1 MAMPEAHGEKLRS
14 PARGSAGGST
24 VAASPSVPP
33 AEAVE
38 CRVCGDRAS
47 GFHYGLHACEGC
59 KGFFRRTLRLALVYP
74 RCTRACTVHKN
85 SRNNCQYCRYQKCLR
100 LGMSRDAIR
109 FGRMPPSERDRI
121 LAETAPEASGG
132 PGGGGAGDGS
142 GIESGG
148 GGERSSPSPAEDGE
162 EALAALAAHVQ
173 AAYRRT
179 FPLTKA
185 KVEDILRDLE
195 SVLIVRDM
203 RSFAE
208 FGKSI
213 GLTQLVAPSERDPS
227 MEAMLREQLQAAPG
241 QESGAA
247 AAVPGAVQ
255 LVHFFNRF
263 QYRIADVVRQ
273 VTEFAKAIPGFGAI
287 DINDQQ
293 GDKGDSETLFF
304 PGPRFNIAQVSARP
318 CQPDIAH
325 GDAAQ
330 VQRVRGHVHHD
341 GGTRAGG
348 RHAAGRRRRL
358 YLATLLRRRAQQL
371 QQQRLQVRV
380 LAALQRA
387 GLARRRHRRLPRRH
401 RPLRRPSGPG
411 ERGGRGAASDAH
423 AAGAGA
429 AVAPSA
435 PPLPLPLPQAAA
447 EAGRLAP
454 ARHGARGIRG
464 ELPAHAGGCQAAP
477 AAARDSHR
485 HVLRCSPILTNL

>member
-1 MAMPEAHGEKLRS
+1 MAMPEAPGEKLRS
-14 PARGSAGGST
+14 PARGSPARGSAGGSA
-24 VAASPSVPP
+24 VAAASSPSWPP

-85 SRNNCQYCRYQKCLR
+85 SRNNCQHCRYQKCLR

-132 PGGGGAGDGS
+132 ASGGAGGSGDGS
-142 GIESGG
+142 GVESGG
-148 GGERSSPSPAEDGE
+148 EQSSPSPAEDGE

-203 RSFAE
+203 RSLEE
-208 FGKSI
+208 FGRSI

-241 QESGAA
+241 QEPGAA
-247 AAVPGAVQ
+247 AAVAVPGAVQ

-287 DINDQQ
+287 DINDQVTLLKYSVYEAMFTMMA
-293 GDKGDSETLFF
+293 GHVREDGMLLAGCGVYISRPFYDAMRSSFHSSDSKFEFSQ
-304 PGPRFNIAQVSARP
+304 RFNALGLLDD
-318 CQPDIAH
+318 DIAVFL
-325 GDAAQ
+325 AAIILCDDRPGL
-330 VQRVRGHVHHD
+330 VNV
-341 GGTRAGG
+341 
-348 RHAAGRRRRL
+348 AAVERL
-358 YLATLLRRRAQQL
+358 QMRMLQALALQLRRAHPHCPFLFPKLL
-371 QQQRLQVRV
+371 QK
-380 LAALQRA
+380 LADLRE
-387 GLARRRHRRLPRRH
+387 LVTEHVDFVETYRRTQ
-401 RPLRRPSGPG
+401 
-411 ERGGRGAASDAH
+411 
-423 AAGAGA
+423 AGAKLH
-429 AVAPSA
+429 
-435 PPLPLPLPQAAA
+435 PLLL
-447 EAGRLAP
+447 E
-454 ARHGARGIRG
+454 
-464 ELPAHAGGCQAAP
+464 
-477 AAARDSHR
+477 
-485 HVLRCSPILTNL
+485 ILTDMY

>member
-1 MAMPEAHGEKLRS
+1 MAMPEAPGEKLRS
-14 PARGSAGGST
+14 PARGSPARGSA
-24 VAASPSVPP
+24 VAAASSPSWPP

-85 SRNNCQYCRYQKCLR
+85 SRNNCQHCRYQKCLR

-132 PGGGGAGDGS
+132 SGGGS
-142 GIESGG
+142 GVESGG
-148 GGERSSPSPAEDGE
+148 GSDGGEQSSPLPAEDGE

-195 SVLIVRDM
+195 SVHIVRDM
-203 RSFAE
+203 RSLEE
-208 FGKSI
+208 FGRSI
-213 GLTQLVAPSERDPS
+213 GLTQLVVPSERDPS

-241 QESGAA
+241 QEPGAAAA

-287 DINDQQ
+287 DINDQVTLLKYSVYEAMFTMMA
-293 GDKGDSETLFF
+293 GHVREDGMLLAGGGVYISRPFYDAMISNFHSSDSKFEFSQ
-304 PGPRFNIAQVSARP
+304 RFNALGLLDD
-318 CQPDIAH
+318 DIAVFL
-325 GDAAQ
+325 AAI
-330 VQRVRGHVHHD
+330 VLCDDRPGLVNV
-341 GGTRAGG
+341 
-348 RHAAGRRRRL
+348 AAVERL
-358 YLATLLRRRAQQL
+358 QMRMLQALALQLRRAHPHCPFLFPKLL
-371 QQQRLQVRV
+371 QK
-380 LAALQRA
+380 LADLRE
-387 GLARRRHRRLPRRH
+387 LVTEHVDFVETYRRTQ
-401 RPLRRPSGPG
+401 
-411 ERGGRGAASDAH
+411 
-423 AAGAGA
+423 AGAKLH
-429 AVAPSA
+429 
-435 PPLPLPLPQAAA
+435 PLLL
-447 EAGRLAP
+447 E
-454 ARHGARGIRG
+454 
-464 ELPAHAGGCQAAP
+464 
-477 AAARDSHR
+477 
-485 HVLRCSPILTNL
+485 ILTDMY